1 MSIETILREHRWNV
15 LPLSIDDKVRITVR
29 RGHLWSD
36 VLHKLRNGLDLSKHL
51 KVTFVGEPG
60 VDEGGPLRE
69 FLFLL
74 ISSIAQ
80 NNTLFQGGSSARVP
94 MHNVVEL
101 QRMTYYHVGACLALS
116 IVHGGPAPQFFS
128 SAVASYIAYGARK
141 LEATVDDVPDEGIGE
156 KLIKASIL

>member
-1 MSIETILREHRWNV
+1 MSIETILREHRRNV

-29 RGHLWSD
+29 RGHLWSN

-51 KVTFVGEPG
+51 KVTFIGEPG

-80 NNTLFQGGSSARVP
+80 NNTLFQGGSSACVP
-94 MHNVVEL
+94 MHNVVKL
-101 QRMTYYHVGACLALS
+101 QRMTCWGMSRPINCSWWPCSPV
-116 IVHGGPAPQFFS
+116 FFP

-141 LEATVDDVPDEGIGE
+141 LEATVDDVPDEGIRE
-156 KLIKASIL
+156 VKAFIL

>member
-1 MSIETILREHRWNV
+1 MSIETTLREHRWNV

-29 RGHLWSD
+29 RGHLWSN

-80 NNTLFQGGSSARVP
+80 NNTLFQGGS
-94 MHNVVEL
+94 
-101 QRMTYYHVGACLALS
+101 
-116 IVHGGPAPQFFS
+116 
-128 SAVASYIAYGARK
+128 
-141 LEATVDDVPDEGIGE
+141 
-156 KLIKASIL
+156 